1 MNTPFV
7 CGWCGFVHDPEQG
20 LPCPCIRDEDA
31 VAEARSI
38 AKHRHHHAVAAARR
52 AAIERKAA

>member
-20 LPCPCIRDEDA
+20 LPCPCIRGENA
-31 VAEARSI
+31 VAEARRV
-38 AKHRHHHAVAAARR
+38 AKRHRRAVAAAARR